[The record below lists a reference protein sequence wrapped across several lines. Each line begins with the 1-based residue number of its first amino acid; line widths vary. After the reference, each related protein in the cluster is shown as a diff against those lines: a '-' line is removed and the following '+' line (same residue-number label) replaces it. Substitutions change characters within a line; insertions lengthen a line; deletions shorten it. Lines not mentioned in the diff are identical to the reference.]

1 MTDQSALYSGLSNAA
16 WGYFFLNFDFN
27 LGTVSIFPRFVGF
40 LLFLSAIRKL
50 SGTRRDLALLRPLC
64 VLLAAWAAVDWVLS
78 WGGGDVD
85 GHILFLDLLT
95 AVAGLYFHFQFL
107 TDMAAFAEQYQP
119 EGGDL
124 DNRIRRRRTAY
135 IVLITVI
142 AVTSCLWSGR
152 LSPQQID
159 TESGIIWGALAVAAV
174 AAVIAALF
182 IMAALFELRA
192 KIRLCSR
199 QHTPIS

>member
-1 MTDQSALYSGLSNAA
+1 MTTYREDLTRGLSNAA

-50 SGTRRDLALLRPLC
+50 SGERRDLALLRPLC
-64 VLLAAWAAVDWVLS
+64 VLLAAWHTVDWLLS
-78 WGGGDVD
+78 WGGGSAD
-85 GHILFLDLLT
+85 GHILFLDLLV

-107 TDMAAFAEQYQP
+107 TDMAALAEEYQP

-124 DNRIRRRRTAY
+124 DARIRRRRTVY

-142 AVTSCLWSGR
+142 SLASSLDLQRLVTGS
-152 LSPQQID
+152 D
-159 TESGIIWGALAVAAV
+159 IILGVLTVMTIVAL
-174 AAVIAALF
+174 ITALL
-182 IMAALFELRA
+182 ILAALFELR
-192 KIRLCSR
+192 RCL
-199 QHTPIS
+199 QVEPGEDDLDM